1 MDIRRHNADDPD
13 HRKASANMTVHVD
26 TGTET
31 VSAPCDLDWLRTTN
45 KAALSRNEVAQV
57 MGVDPRTVTRS
68 VGLGELPS
76 VRIGRRTLIPTAAL
90 RRLLGI
96 TE

>member
-1 MDIRRHNADDPD
+1 
-13 HRKASANMTVHVD
+13 MTVHVD
-26 TGTET
+26 TGNEIA
-31 VSAPCDLDWLRTTN
+31 SAPCDLDWLRTTT

-76 VRIGRRTLIPTAAL
+76 VRIGSRILIPTAAL
-90 RRLLGI
+90 RKLLGI